1 VVDLVKAPA
10 QALPVVVIDCA
21 SASKAAES
29 QFDLQDGVLTREQ
42 RRYIVFQLGVV
53 RLAFSR

>member
-1 VVDLVKAPA
+1 VVHLVEATAKPAPI
-10 QALPVVVIDCA
+10 VIIDCA

-29 QFDLQDGVLTREQ
+29 QFDLKDGVLAREQ

-53 RLAFSR
+53 CLAVSR